1 MSYGRGNGWSLYLFF
16 IIIID
21 EYNRAKL
28 SFIRATDGSDY
39 INASYVDVSVQ
50 YVDVH
55 MYMNLSLSL
64 CVYRVIGNRMHS

>member
-1 MSYGRGNGWSLYLFF
+1 MVMGGAYIYYF
-16 IIIID
+16 IFIID

-50 YVDVH
+50 YVYVH
-55 MYMNLSLSL
+55 VYMNLSLFL
-64 CVYRVIGNRMHS
+64 CIEL

>member
-1 MSYGRGNGWSLYLFF
+1 MAMGKAYIYYF
-16 IIIID
+16 IFMID

-50 YVDVH
+50 YVYVH
-55 MYMNLSLSL
+55 VYMNLSLF
-64 CVYRVIGNRMHS
+64 VYRVIGNRMHS

>member
-1 MSYGRGNGWSLYLFF
+1 MGVVMGGAYIYYF

-55 MYMNLSLSL
+55 VYMNLSLFL
-64 CVYRVIGNRMHS
+64 CIEL

>member
-1 MSYGRGNGWSLYLFF
+1 MGVVMGGAYIYYF
-16 IIIID
+16 IFIID

-50 YVDVH
+50 YVNVH
-55 MYMNLSLSL
+55 VYMNLSLSF
-64 CVYRVIGNRMHS
+64 CV

>member
-1 MSYGRGNGWSLYLFF
+1 MAMDLAYIYYF
-16 IIIID
+16 ILTID

-50 YVDVH
+50 YVYVH
-55 MYMNLSLSL
+55 MYMNLSLFL
-64 CVYRVIGNRMHS
+64 CIEL

>member
-1 MSYGRGNGWSLYLFF
+1 MVMGGAYIYYF
-16 IIIID
+16 IFIID

-50 YVDVH
+50 YVYVH

-64 CVYRVIGNRMHS
+64 CV